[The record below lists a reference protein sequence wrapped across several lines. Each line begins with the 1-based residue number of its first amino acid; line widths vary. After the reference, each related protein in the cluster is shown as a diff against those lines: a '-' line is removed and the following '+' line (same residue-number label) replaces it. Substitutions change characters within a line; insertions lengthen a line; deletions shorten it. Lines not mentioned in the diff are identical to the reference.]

1 MTGPFPHRQ
10 CGYGLAKDTV
20 VELVSSTLEASSGLA
35 SGSHVKITAEETLFK
50 EFVLG
55 PHF

>member
-1 MTGPFPHRQ
+1 M
-10 CGYGLAKDTV
+10 
-20 VELVSSTLEASSGLA
+20 VELMSSTLEASSGLA